1 MGSEFEFMNMAAAIA
16 KALMCTSVNM
26 YTYNLNHSAAV
37 PLRGFQPEYNAKE
50 VRDDHRDHSRHDKED
65 GYDP

>member
-1 MGSEFEFMNMAAAIA
+1 MNMAAAIA
-16 KALMCTSVNM
+16 KALICTSVNIS
-26 YTYNLNHSAAV
+26 TNNLDHSVAV

-50 VRDDHRDHSRHDKED
+50 VRDDHRDHSRHDEKD

>member
-16 KALMCTSVNM
+16 KALMRTPVNM
-26 YTYNLNHSAAV
+26 STYVLDHPVAV
-37 PLRGFQPEYNAKE
+37 PLRGFEPEYNAKE